1 MINEPKIVEIKEIID
16 ETPTIKTF
24 KFDWDMEKLGC
35 PNPGEFLMVW
45 NFKNEKPMSI
55 AQINDNELAI
65 TVKNIGKFTSQ
76 LHGLKIGDQVGIR
89 GSYGNGFNNSFEG
102 KKILA
107 IGGGVGMA
115 PINAIASDL
124 IEKGNNVDVVA
135 AAVNVD
141 ELLYVDNLEK
151 LGANVHPCTDDGSF
165 GFKGFATDCTIS
177 LLEDSTYDY
186 AFVCGPEI
194 MMKGIFDILEDASI
208 SAQYSLE
215 RYMKCALGV
224 CGQCCELMSTNG
236 ATFSTKKNEFIEYK
250 KTISFEIW
258 DTAGQEKYRSLAKMF
273 FKDATVA
280 LIVYDITNKKSFE
293 EIKQYWMNL
302 VKENGPKEMIMYI
315 VGNKSDLSEREAV
328 NEEEV
333 RNYAKS
339 QNILFWST
347 SAKDATGINELFA
360 EIGNKYLTEFKNC
373 EEIKERKQRK
383 KEASTVNLEKQADN
397 NQDNNNK
404 RGCCG

>member
-65 TVKNIGKFTSQ
+65 TVKNIGEFTSQ
-76 LHGLKIGDQVGIR
+76 LHDLKIGDQVGIR

-102 KKILA
+102 KNILA

-151 LGANVHPCTDDGSF
+151 LGANVHSCTDDGSF

-208 SAQYSLE
+208 PAQYSLE

-224 CGQCCELMSTNG
+224 CGQCCVDDEGWRICVEGPVFENDKIYQIS
-236 ATFSTKKNEFIEYK
+236 EF
-250 KTISFEIW
+250 
-258 DTAGQEKYRSLAKMF
+258 GKYRR
-273 FKDATVA
+273 DA
-280 LIVYDITNKKSFE
+280 SG
-293 EIKQYWMNL
+293 
-302 VKENGPKEMIMYI
+302 VKY
-315 VGNKSDLSEREAV
+315 
-328 NEEEV
+328 
-333 RNYAKS
+333 
-339 QNILFWST
+339 
-347 SAKDATGINELFA
+347 
-360 EIGNKYLTEFKNC
+360 
-373 EEIKERKQRK
+373 
-383 KEASTVNLEKQADN
+383 
-397 NQDNNNK
+397 
-404 RGCCG
+404 